1 VLGVT
6 SDEPDTPYLFVDT
19 AVVEHNLR
27 TMAGTAREL
36 GIALRPHAKTHK
48 CPPLGLRQVELG
60 AIGLTLATAGE
71 AEVFADGGCL
81 DIFLAYPIWAGGRR
95 GGRLSALAE
104 RVRLRLGI
112 DSAES
117 AAVLARAV
125 PGAEVLV
132 EVDSGHHR
140 SGVPAPD
147 AGAVALAASR
157 SGLRVVGTFTFP
169 GHGYGPGNRDRA
181 AADEADALAEAD
193 RVLHTAGFDVE
204 VRSGGSTPTAALS
217 ARGTVT
223 EMRPGSYVFNDAQQ
237 LETGSCGW
245 ADVALYA
252 VSTVVSRRG
261 QQVIVD
267 AGNKILGADRPHW
280 ATGHGRLLDHPGARM
295 TALSEHHAT
304 VLFPDGEQPP
314 ELGRCLRVV
323 PNHVCTAVNLVDEL
337 LVGTSGTIHD
347 RWPVAARGANT

>member
-1 VLGVT
+1 MT
-6 SDEPDTPYLFVDT
+6 PDEPDTPYLFVDA
-19 AVVEHNLR
+19 AVTERNLE
-27 TMAGTAREL
+27 TMAATAREL

-60 AIGLTLATAGE
+60 AVGLTLATVAE
-71 AEVFADGGCL
+71 AEIFADGGCR
-81 DIFLAYPIWAGGRR
+81 DIFLAYPVWAGGRR
-95 GGRLSALAE
+95 GRRLTALAE
-104 RVRLRLGI
+104 RVRLRLGV

-117 AAVLARAV
+117 AAVLAAAV

-140 SGVPAPD
+140 SGVPPRE

-157 SGLRVVGTFTFP
+157 HRLRVIGAFTFP
-169 GHGYGPGNRDRA
+169 GHGYGPGNRSRA
-181 AADEADALAEAD
+181 AVDEADTLAEAD
-193 RVLHTAGFDVE
+193 RVLREAGFEVE

-223 EMRPGSYVFNDAQQ
+223 EIRPGSYVFNDAQQ
-237 LETGSCGW
+237 LETGSCDWSDIG
-245 ADVALYA
+245 LYA

-261 QQVIVD
+261 RQVILD
-267 AGNKILGADRPHW
+267 SGNKILGADRPQW
-280 ATGHGRLLDHPGARM
+280 ATGHGRLLHHPDARV

-304 VLFPDGEQPP
+304 VVFPPDEPPP
-314 ELGRCLRVV
+314 ELGSRVSVV

-337 LVGTSGTIHD
+337 LVGTAGTIQD
-347 RWPVAARGANT
+347 RWPVRARGANA

>member
-1 VLGVT
+1 
-6 SDEPDTPYLFVDT
+6 
-19 AVVEHNLR
+19 
-27 TMAGTAREL
+27 MAATAREM
-36 GIALRPHAKTHK
+36 GILLRPHAKTHK

-71 AEVFADGGCL
+71 AEVFADGGCV
-81 DIFLAYPIWAGGRR
+81 DIFLAYPMWAGGRR
-95 GGRLSALAE
+95 GARLAALAE
-104 RVRLRLGI
+104 RVQLRLGI

-117 AAVLARAV
+117 AAVLAKAV

-140 SGVPAPD
+140 SGVPAEE
-147 AGAVALAASR
+147 AGTVALAASR
-157 SGLRVVGTFTFP
+157 SGLNVVGTFTFP
-169 GHGYGPGNRDRA
+169 GHGYGPGNRGRA
-181 AADEADALAEAD
+181 AADEADTLVEAD
-193 RVLHTAGFDVE
+193 RVLCAAGFAVE

-217 ARGTVT
+217 ARGTLT

-237 LETGSCGW
+237 LETGSCDWPDIG
-245 ADVALYA
+245 LYA

-280 ATGHGRLLDHPGARM
+280 ATGHGRLLQHPGARV

-304 VLFPDGEQPP
+304 VLFPDDEPAP
-314 ELGRCLRVV
+314 ELGSRVHVV

-337 LVGTSGTIHD
+337 LVGTPDRIQD
-347 RWPVAARGANT
+347 RWPVAARGANA